1 MDIILIVLIICIT
14 IMFVAV
20 EIADIFIAKYKSK
33 KNCEGDTNDNK
44 ERLKEQK

>member
-20 EIADIFIAKYKSK
+20 EIADIFIAKYKNE
-33 KNCEGDTNDNK
+33 KNCGDDTNDNK